1 MGLACRTHVATLV
14 QGLLGALPSP
24 ATSATTAAL
33 AAAAAATVGV
43 GASGSRRPPIIGF
56 PRLPTPLAAL
66 VVALDIP
73 AALAP
78 AVPVALATAAHVL
91 AAPLVAVAI
100 AVSHAP
106 RQGGIERQRMLPPP
120 PPSTSPSPSPPP
132 PPSPSPPSPSPSP
145 PPPSPSRCRHWFPRS
160 ATMHEQRELPP
171 LLPAS
176 ADYAE
181 RYRGGYRAW
190 TPVEVPP
197 LQSYLQV
204 TGRAFA
210 KFTKCL
216 LTQPPSP
223 GISPATPP
231 ESARCGR
238 RPPELTVRT
247 FPTVAPPPAARA
259 RN

>member
-1 MGLACRTHVATLV
+1 
-14 QGLLGALPSP
+14 LLGALPSP

-190 TPVEVPP
+190 MCSHRV
-197 LQSYLQV
+197 LDASS
-204 TGRAFA
+204 
-210 KFTKCL
+210 L
-216 LTQPPSP
+216 LVVDALSLLVLDTSSLLFLRVCWDMCSI
-223 GISPATPP
+223 GVGDEMRSKGHR
-231 ESARCGR
+231 S
-238 RPPELTVRT
+238 
-247 FPTVAPPPAARA
+247 
-259 RN
+259 